1 MAAHDGMKKFQPK
14 HPDASHKPGFHDHH
28 HMGHSISKGV
38 RGGDK
43 GPSSPKKMIGA
54 GKRKV

>member
-14 HPDASHKPGFHDHH
+14 HPDASHKPGFTMKHTVD
-28 HMGHSISKGV
+28 KGV

-43 GPSSPKKMIGA
+43 GPSPPKKKLGF